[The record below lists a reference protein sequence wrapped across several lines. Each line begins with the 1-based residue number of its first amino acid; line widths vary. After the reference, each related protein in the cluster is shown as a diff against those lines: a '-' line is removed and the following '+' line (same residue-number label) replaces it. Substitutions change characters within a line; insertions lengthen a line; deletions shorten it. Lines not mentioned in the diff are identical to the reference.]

1 MASPKKL
8 YPGQKE
14 GESVYQ
20 YLRRKRWEKSQLNRL
35 GIVGIEGLT
44 DQELLQPIEST
55 SGLMPTVAPPKTK
68 EKTVI
73 TQVDDEA
80 VPDKT
85 VTTIEQLPP
94 DTTAADTVPAVTA
107 AAVVD
112 AGETTP
118 DINNQAVLQ
127 DLIERYMI
135 DNPGVSR
142 YEAYQAIKNQY
153 APSTQSDGGRPPHP
167 WLTGSPAA
175 DPEGLVTTQPTPA
188 IVRAPPLT
196 DGTEEVE
203 EEGILSYTGPN
214 IAERITEET
223 VTRAAPTTKVEEKP
237 KPDAGASTVDG
248 VDSKE
253 APPEVRAALE
263 REWGKWTYKP
273 RERRDKFMGQLNR
286 IYMKGAMLDAI
297 AAFSGGQSRSS
308 AYIERAMGKLNAIT
322 KFDQEERLYN
332 IWHDVYYKNGVYDPP
347 KTKKEAAERA
357 RRLGA
362 SPEETKS
369 IYGWA
374 EEGKD
379 LQQWY
384 RYDEN
389 GELEITTV
397 KGKKTKPK
405 GEGWIMG
412 KPPDPSSTPTTH
424 VNWTDGKQTIALEK
438 GQTPQGVGHKGD
450 WYKGKAGEPGKIPGG
465 EDDIDF
471 IERVYANSGYGEA
484 GIAAAVAAQMAKWR
498 KNPDMYGFVGEWT
511 DEAHQGSADRIV
523 RAMIRDFEAR
533 GRQSYS
539 SQGKAGATSEAAGT
553 TGSEKSYTS
562 EADFMARAESE
573 GVKSGDWVIIAGKR
587 RQVQ

>member
-73 TQVDDEA
+73 TQVDDET

-94 DTTAADTVPAVTA
+94 DTTAAAVA
-107 AAVVD
+107 D

-118 DINNQAVLQ
+118 DINNPAVLQ

-142 YEAYQAIKNQY
+142 HDAYQAIKNQY

-167 WLTGSPAA
+167 WLTGSPPAET
-175 DPEGLVTTQPTPA
+175 DGLLTTQPTGRRVPG
-188 IVRAPPLT
+188 RRPPIASGSE
-196 DGTEEVE
+196 DVE

-214 IAERITEET
+214 IAERITEEI
-223 VTRAAPTTKVEEKP
+223 VTREEPTTKVDKKVEDKP
-237 KPDAGASTVDG
+237 KADASTVNGEDA
-248 VDSKE
+248 KE

-332 IWHDVYYKNGVYDPP
+332 IWRDVYYKNGVYDPP

-357 RRLGA
+357 RKLGA
-362 SPEETKS
+362 NPEETKS
-369 IYGWA
+369 IYGWS
-374 EEGKD
+374 EEGED

-384 RYDEN
+384 RRVD
-389 GELEITTV
+389 GKLEVTTTE
-397 KGKKTKPK
+397 GKKIRPPQGDTDVD
-405 GEGWIMG
+405 WIMG
-412 KPPDPSSTPTTH
+412 TPSDRAPAKKTWN
-424 VNWTDGKQTIALEK
+424 NWTDGKMTIYLPGGVSPADRGLAGDAWRKGSASESTGWAPSWKKEIGMLEK
-438 GQTPQGVGHKGD
+438 IAITDREEAITQAVSALRDEKYSHLYINQ
-450 WYKGKAGEPGKIPGG
+450 
-465 EDDIDF
+465 EDRREAAEHWIDE
-471 IERVYANSGYGEA
+471 ILANYA
-484 GIAAAVAAQMAKWR
+484 
-498 KNPDMYGFVGEWT
+498 
-511 DEAHQGSADRIV
+511 
-523 RAMIRDFEAR
+523 AR
-533 GRQSYS
+533 GNI
-539 SQGKAGATSEAAGT
+539 GIMEAETGNNIVVIGAV
-553 TGSEKSYTS
+553 
-562 EADFMARAESE
+562 D
-573 GVKSGDWVIIAGKR
+573 
-587 RQVQ
+587 